1 MSSRGGI
8 IHPGTYDGGTLVISV
23 TRLNG
28 KHIIVNALMIESI
41 DETPDTM
48 LTLITGKKI
57 MVLEKAPDVVSL
69 VEHYLQ
75 RIGLINATIQS
86 LEMKEES

>member
-1 MSSRGGI
+1 MI
-8 IHPGTYDGGTLVISV
+8 AV

-28 KHIIVNALMIESI
+28 KQLTVNALIIESI
-41 DETPDTM
+41 EETPDTM

-57 MVLEKAPDVVSL
+57 MVLEKAPVVVSL
-69 VEHYLQ
+69 VESYLM
-75 RIGLINATIQS
+75 RIGLVNATVKS

>member
-1 MSSRGGI
+1 MI
-8 IHPGTYDGGTLVISV
+8 AV

-28 KHIIVNALMIESI
+28 KQLTVNALIIESI
-41 DETPDTM
+41 EETPDTM

-57 MVLEKAPDVVSL
+57 MVLEKAPNVVSL
-69 VEHYLQ
+69 VEAYLQ
-75 RIGLINATIQS
+75 RIGLVNATVKS

>member
-1 MSSRGGI
+1 M
-8 IHPGTYDGGTLVISV
+8 LAL

-28 KHIIVNALMIESI
+28 KQLIVNALLIESI
-41 DETPDTM
+41 EETPDTM

-69 VEHYLQ
+69 VESYLK
-75 RIGLINATIQS
+75 RIGSVNATIKS
-86 LEMKEES
+86 LEVKEES

>member
-1 MSSRGGI
+1 M
-8 IHPGTYDGGTLVISV
+8 LAL

-28 KHIIVNALMIESI
+28 KQLIVNALLIESI
-41 DETPDTM
+41 EETPDTM

-69 VEHYLQ
+69 VESYLI
-75 RIGLINATIQS
+75 RIGLVNATIKG
-86 LEMKEES
+86 LEAKEES

>member
-1 MSSRGGI
+1 MI
-8 IHPGTYDGGTLVISV
+8 AV

-28 KHIIVNALMIESI
+28 KQLIVNALIIESI
-41 DETPDTM
+41 EETPDTM

-57 MVLEKAPDVVSL
+57 MVLEKVPGVVSL
-69 VEHYLQ
+69 VESYLQ
-75 RIGLINATIQS
+75 RIGLINATVKS

>member
-1 MSSRGGI
+1 M
-8 IHPGTYDGGTLVISV
+8 LAL

-28 KHIIVNALMIESI
+28 KQLIVNALLIESI
-41 DETPDTM
+41 EETPDTM

-69 VEHYLQ
+69 VESYLM
-75 RIGLINATIQS
+75 RIGSVNATIKS
-86 LEMKEES
+86 LEVKEES

>member
-1 MSSRGGI
+1 
-8 IHPGTYDGGTLVISV
+8 VIAV

-28 KHIIVNALMIESI
+28 KQITINALFIESI
-41 DETPDTM
+41 EETPDTM
-48 LTLITGKKI
+48 LVLTTGKKI
-57 MVLEKAPDVVSL
+57 MVLEKMPVVVSL

-75 RIGLINATIQS
+75 RIGLINGTIKS

>member
-1 MSSRGGI
+1 
-8 IHPGTYDGGTLVISV
+8 VISV

-28 KHIIVNALMIESI
+28 KQIIVNALMIESI
-41 DETPDTM
+41 EETPDTM

-57 MVLEKAPDVVSL
+57 MVLEQAPDVVSL
-69 VEHYLQ
+69 VRHYLQ
-75 RIGLINATIQS
+75 QIGLINATIKS

>member
-1 MSSRGGI
+1 MI
-8 IHPGTYDGGTLVISV
+8 AV

-28 KHIIVNALMIESI
+28 RQLTVNALIIESI
-41 DETPDTM
+41 EETPDTM

-57 MVLEKAPDVVSL
+57 MVLEKVPNVVSL
-69 VEHYLQ
+69 VESYLQ
-75 RIGLINATIQS
+75 RIGLVNATLKS

>member
-1 MSSRGGI
+1 MI
-8 IHPGTYDGGTLVISV
+8 AV

-28 KHIIVNALMIESI
+28 KQLIVNALLIESI
-41 DETPDTM
+41 EETPDTM
-48 LTLITGKKI
+48 LTLVTGKKI

-69 VEHYLQ
+69 VESYLQ
-75 RIGLINATIQS
+75 RIGLTNATIKS

>member
-1 MSSRGGI
+1 MI
-8 IHPGTYDGGTLVISV
+8 TV

-28 KHIIVNALMIESI
+28 KQLTVNALIIESI
-41 DETPDTM
+41 EETPDTM

-57 MVLEKAPDVVSL
+57 MVLEKAPVVVSL
-69 VEHYLQ
+69 VESYLM
-75 RIGLINATIQS
+75 RIGLVNATVKS